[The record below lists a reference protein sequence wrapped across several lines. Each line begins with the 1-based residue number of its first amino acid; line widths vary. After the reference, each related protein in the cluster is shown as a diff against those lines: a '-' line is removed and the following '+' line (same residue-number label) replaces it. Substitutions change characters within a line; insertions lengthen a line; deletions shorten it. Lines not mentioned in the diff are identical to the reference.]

1 MINLEKLEQAGRLII
16 EGIGENPDREGLI
29 DTPRR
34 FAKMMEE
41 QCRYTSISNKEIA
54 EKNNKCFYCDNDN
67 MVIVKNIEVFS
78 RCEHHLA
85 LMYNMRISVGYIPCD
100 KVIGLSKIAR
110 IADSVCRRLQIQER
124 IGKDIFEILSDILE
138 TSDIIIL
145 IEAEHSCMTARGISK
160 PGTITKT
167 ITAGGVFS
175 APALKKKEEFLAA
188 IRGN

>member
-1 MINLEKLEQAGRLII
+1 MINLEKLEQAARLII
-16 EGIGENPDREGLI
+16 EGIGENPEREGLI

-41 QCRYTSISNKEIA
+41 QCRYSVISNEQIA
-54 EKNNKCFYCDNDN
+54 ETNNKCFECDNDN

-85 LMYNMRISVGYIPCD
+85 LMYNMRISVGYIPNG

-124 IGKDIFEILSDILE
+124 IGKDIFEILQEILD
-138 TSDIIIL
+138 TTDIIIL
-145 IEAEHSCMTARGISK
+145 IEAEHSCMTARGIAK
-160 PGTITKT
+160 PGTVTRT
-167 ITAGGVFS
+167 ITTGGLF
-175 APALKKKEEFLAA
+175 KNKERKEEFLKA
-188 IRGN
+188 I